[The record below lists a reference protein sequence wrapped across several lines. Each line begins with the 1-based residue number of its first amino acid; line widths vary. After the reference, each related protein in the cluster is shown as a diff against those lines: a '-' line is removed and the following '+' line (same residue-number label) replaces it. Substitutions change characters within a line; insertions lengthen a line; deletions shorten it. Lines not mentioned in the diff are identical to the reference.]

1 MHTTA
6 MTAAPHIPNFS
17 IKGFRGVKDLSLP
30 ELGRVN
36 LITGKNNTGKSSV
49 LEALRIFT
57 QNAAPSTIYNILQYR
72 EEVTRRGREE
82 ERTDDPD
89 DLFQI
94 SYLFHGFPRLSEEP
108 EPIEFFVGSRTSR
121 MFLNMS
127 IDWLTV
133 EHGPEGNR
141 FARSNQTSFF
151 AEVESIATLVAKTG
165 AGRKILPAGEFSQKF
180 AAFRSAQ

>member
-1 MHTTA
+1 MEESRWCYAHNSYDRRPTYSELL
-6 MTAAPHIPNFS
+6 NQG
-17 IKGFRGVKDLSLP
+17 IKHRGLKDLSLP

-108 EPIEFFVGSRTSR
+108 EPIEFFVGSKTSP

-127 IDWLTV
+127 IDWLTM

-141 FARSNQTSFF
+141 LARS
-151 AEVESIATLVAKTG
+151 
-165 AGRKILPAGEFSQKF
+165 GETRNPFSQRLKV
-180 AAFRSAQ
+180 